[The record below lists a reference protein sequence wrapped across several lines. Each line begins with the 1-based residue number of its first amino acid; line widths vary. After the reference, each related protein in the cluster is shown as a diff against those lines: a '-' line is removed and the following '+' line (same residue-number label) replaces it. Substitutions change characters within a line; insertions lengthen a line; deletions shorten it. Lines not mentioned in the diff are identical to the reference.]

1 MPSTRESQCRLVTSG
16 APSEICLPEVI
27 FARISQSVTQ
37 QLRGFGK
44 PIGAATTTH
53 PRAPSESNMTFP
65 ATTSARVAAASPRRL
80 SASREARRRRVT
92 ASAGADAE
100 VPRKAPSRRG
110 SVPERWHTARPGDR
124 IALTTMPSSRPTL
137 GVSSW
142 PDFDYDAS
150 GATTLGVV
158 EPPDPKHPDALR
170 LRFDV
175 RTFEGPP
182 VCGRTTRV
190 FGVPLP
196 PGVRIDITPLSL
208 HGWLDP
214 KTGACALDFDAEFRG
229 SIFGEGFIK
238 LPPMTVRSP
247 LTTGAARGAS
257 REAFGKPFGSTRAR
271 GDDAYSYDVEDDV
284 EDVTHRLLL
293 KKNSPCRGGAD
304 GDLAELVAV
313 ATVPRVS
320 GRWSGLMNFMLSL
333 PNDALAVLPCRL
345 RVWDAAEPGVLEESQ
360 GNKEE
365 ADILRRLDSRFEYR
379 ARVADPLPISRT
391 EVNLALV
398 TFGAATFVEESHQ
411 LYA

>member
-1 MPSTRESQCRLVTSG
+1 M
-16 APSEICLPEVI
+16 
-27 FARISQSVTQ
+27 
-37 QLRGFGK
+37 
-44 PIGAATTTH
+44 
-53 PRAPSESNMTFP
+53 
-65 ATTSARVAAASPRRL
+65 
-80 SASREARRRRVT
+80 
-92 ASAGADAE
+92 
-100 VPRKAPSRRG
+100 
-110 SVPERWHTARPGDR
+110 PERWHTARPGDR

-182 VCGRTTRV
+182 VCGRTTSV

-196 PGVRIDITPLSL
+196 PGVRIDIVPLSL

-247 LTTGAARGAS
+247 LTTGAARGAR

-271 GDDAYSYDVEDDV
+271 GDDAYSYDVEDD
-284 EDVTHRLLL
+284 EYSDTRVTHRLLL

-345 RVWDAAEPGVLEESQ
+345 RVWDAAEPGVSEESN

-365 ADILRRLDSRFEYR
+365 ADILRRLDSRFEYQT
-379 ARVADPLPISRT
+379 RVADPLPISQT

-398 TFGAATFVEESHQ
+398 TFGAATFVEERHQ

>member
-1 MPSTRESQCRLVTSG
+1 
-16 APSEICLPEVI
+16 
-27 FARISQSVTQ
+27 
-37 QLRGFGK
+37 
-44 PIGAATTTH
+44 
-53 PRAPSESNMTFP
+53 
-65 ATTSARVAAASPRRL
+65 
-80 SASREARRRRVT
+80 
-92 ASAGADAE
+92 
-100 VPRKAPSRRG
+100 
-110 SVPERWHTARPGDR
+110 
-124 IALTTMPSSRPTL
+124 
-137 GVSSW
+137 
-142 PDFDYDAS
+142 
-150 GATTLGVV
+150 
-158 EPPDPKHPDALR
+158 
-170 LRFDV
+170 
-175 RTFEGPP
+175 
-182 VCGRTTRV
+182 V

-196 PGVRIDITPLSL
+196 PGVRIDIVPLSL

-247 LTTGAARGAS
+247 LTTGAARGAR

-271 GDDAYSYDVEDDV
+271 GDDAYSYDVEDD
-284 EDVTHRLLL
+284 EYSDTRVTHRLLL

-345 RVWDAAEPGVLEESQ
+345 RVWDAAEPGVLEESN

-379 ARVADPLPISRT
+379 SARRGPAAH
-391 EVNLALV
+391 LANGSEPRARHV
-398 TFGAATFVEESHQ
+398 RRRDVRRGESPAVRVRAV
-411 LYA
+411 YN

>member
-1 MPSTRESQCRLVTSG
+1 MAFMTTTSTR
-16 APSEICLPEVI
+16 
-27 FARISQSVTQ
+27 
-37 QLRGFGK
+37 
-44 PIGAATTTH
+44 
-53 PRAPSESNMTFP
+53 
-65 ATTSARVAAASPRRL
+65 VAITAPRRV
-80 SASREARRRRVT
+80 SASRGSRRHRVV
-92 ASAGADAE
+92 ASASADAA
-100 VPRKAPSRRG
+100 VPRKAPSECDSG
-110 SVPERWHTARPGDR
+110 VPKRWHSARPGDR
-124 IALTTMPSSRPTL
+124 IALTTMPASCPTL

-158 EPPDPKHPDALR
+158 EAPDEKHPDALR

-229 SIFGEGFIK
+229 SIFGEGFVK
-238 LPPMTVRSP
+238 LPAMTIRSP
-247 LTTGAARGAS
+247 LTTGAARGA
-257 REAFGKPFGSTRAR
+257 RRAAVGKPFGTIRDTLPEPSVSKDDDESLDDARHARARHRTRA
-271 GDDAYSYDVEDDV
+271 
-284 EDVTHRLLL
+284 
-293 KKNSPCRGGAD
+293 CRGGAD

-313 ATVPRVS
+313 AAVPRVT
-320 GRWSGLMNFMLSL
+320 GRWSALMNFMLRL

-345 RVWDAAEPGVLEESQ
+345 RVWDAARPGAPEEAE
-360 GNKEE
+360 GNAEE
-365 ADILRRLDSRFEYR
+365 ADTIRRLDARFEYR
-379 ARVADPLPISRT
+379 ARVADPLPISPSQTR
-391 EVNLALV
+391 LALG